1 MARGTR
7 ALSLIFH
14 VLLDVTQLLL
24 NLAEVLLNVA
34 FRFQRLIAH
43 EFARGF
49 LDRSFRLFDAALDLV
64 FVDAHEVLLLIY
76 MLIHSDER
84 PAVGC
89 RLHVPAEQQSL

>member
-24 NLAEVLLNVA
+24 NLAEVLLKVA

-43 EFARGF
+43 ELARGF

-76 MLIHSDER
+76 S
-84 PAVGC
+84 
-89 RLHVPAEQQSL
+89 